1 YRPDFERLAKEHQ
14 QGITREMAGI
24 KSLDVRA
31 VADLWDSYMHVLVGV
46 DEQGHPRV
54 KRIEDI
60 RRDGK
65 PIFIG
70 QGAQAALARR
80 ILCQYGIFA
89 SMDEAREAFK
99 PPTDPVAQAND
110 LQQKDFDDVQDM
122 LRSGELQVAFLLTST
137 ADFRDHLAAK
147 RSTHEGALHLLPIDR

>member
-1 YRPDFERLAKEHQ
+1 YHLPKWFSSESHDPEPTKTTALRLGKLALKKNSFVIVQDGYRPDFERLAKEHQ

-31 VADLWDSYMHVLVGV
+31 VAHLWDSYMHVLVGV
-46 DEQGHPRV
+46 DEQGIPRV
-54 KRIEDI
+54 KRIEEI

-110 LQQKDFDDVQDM
+110 L
-122 LRSGELQVAFLLTST
+122 
-137 ADFRDHLAAK
+137 
-147 RSTHEGALHLLPIDR
+147 

>member
-1 YRPDFERLAKEHQ
+1 GCEGWVEERER
-14 QGITREMAGI
+14 GIEGERVGM
-24 KSLDVRA
+24 KSVDVRA

-46 DEQGHPRV
+46 DEQGRPRM
-54 KRIEDI
+54 KRIDDI

-65 PIFIG
+65 PIYIG

-99 PPTDPVAQAND
+99 PPTDPVAHAND
-110 LQQKDFDDVQDM
+110 LLQKD
-122 LRSGELQVAFLLTST
+122 
-137 ADFRDHLAAK
+137 
-147 RSTHEGALHLLPIDR
+147 